1 MKQAYDLA
9 SEVQRRSGCPSPAA
23 KPTAP
28 RRGCLIAR
36 TPLLAT
42 NRCSLE
48 RLHRGVDSG
57 QVRRPPCAHSALHTV
72 DRRARQ
78 SAVAPIL
85 LQRRQRVRAVAARQ
99 QHRALCRQRRE
110 PLARGSVKG
119 DGAGGGRTNKTL
131 RPADGNHT
139 GGDLSRISHV
149 DDPNVFFVR
158 EEAEGLFTAGGVNS
172 RTRESLD
179 RPCRGARTLISGNLG
194 RILGNLQRGENALAA
209 ATATATAAVSA
220 AAFSAA
226 AAVAAKAAADLLVRR
241 VRRRRPRRRWRGA
254 SAQRVRCGNC
264 DGGGRSWLLL
274 CCVCKRPVP
283 SVAFGGGLEV
293 CGGGGGERVREELAR
308 DRGRESEG
316 VEACS
321 HGV

>member
-158 EEAEGLFTAGGVNS
+158 EEAEGL
-172 RTRESLD
+172 
-179 RPCRGARTLISGNLG
+179 
-194 RILGNLQRGENALAA
+194 QRGENALAA

>member
-158 EEAEGLFTAGGVNS
+158 EEAEGL
-172 RTRESLD
+172 
-179 RPCRGARTLISGNLG
+179 
-194 RILGNLQRGENALAA
+194 QRGENALAA
-209 ATATATAAVSA
+209 ATATATGAGDAVELACARHGQRWVRGEGRAGGAARG
-220 AAFSAA
+220 
-226 AAVAAKAAADLLVRR
+226 RR
-241 VRRRRPRRRWRGA
+241 ECGGGACGAQPLRRRRPARSVGEGARGGRGLLARPDRHAGARLATRGA
-254 SAQRVRCGNC
+254 RRP
-264 DGGGRSWLLL
+264 GR
-274 CCVCKRPVP
+274 
-283 SVAFGGGLEV
+283 
-293 CGGGGGERVREELAR
+293 AR
-308 DRGRESEG
+308 L
-316 VEACS
+316 
-321 HGV
+321 

>member
-209 ATATATAAVSA
+209 ATATATGAGDAVELACARHGQRWVRGEGRAGGAARG
-220 AAFSAA
+220 
-226 AAVAAKAAADLLVRR
+226 RR
-241 VRRRRPRRRWRGA
+241 ECGGGACGAQPLRRRRPARSVGEGARGGRGLLARPDRHAGARLATRGA
-254 SAQRVRCGNC
+254 RRP
-264 DGGGRSWLLL
+264 GR
-274 CCVCKRPVP
+274 
-283 SVAFGGGLEV
+283 
-293 CGGGGGERVREELAR
+293 AR
-308 DRGRESEG
+308 L
-316 VEACS
+316 
-321 HGV
+321 